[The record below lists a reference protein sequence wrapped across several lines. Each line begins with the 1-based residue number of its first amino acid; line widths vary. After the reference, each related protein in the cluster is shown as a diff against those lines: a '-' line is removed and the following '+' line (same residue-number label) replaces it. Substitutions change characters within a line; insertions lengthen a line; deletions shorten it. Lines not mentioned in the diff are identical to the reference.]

1 MTATLRCEGIRK
13 AYGGVGVLHGI
24 DLAIGAGDILG
35 LVGANGAGKTTLIDI
50 IGGQQTANAGTV
62 WLGAERLVGKP
73 SERAQRG
80 MARTFQRPQVA
91 LELTLRENV
100 AIGLAAREL
109 TSLPR
114 ILAHAWRGIVAGTLS
129 EGGAVETICRRLALQ
144 GLDRLAGEVT
154 FGELRL
160 VEVGRA
166 LLQHP
171 KFIVL
176 DEPFSGVG
184 DAGIAG
190 IIGALQAIR
199 EEGCAVLLIDHN
211 VDLLTK
217 VVDRM
222 ALLAQ
227 GEIVVD
233 ADVPTCLASER
244 FRSTYIGAV

>member
-1 MTATLRCEGIRK
+1 MTAVLRCAGIRK
-13 AYGGVGVLHGI
+13 SYGGVAVLHGI
-24 DLAIGAGDILG
+24 DLAVGAGEILG

-50 IGGQQTANAGTV
+50 IGGQQPANDGTV
-62 WLGAERLVGKP
+62 WLGDDRLAGKP
-73 SERAQRG
+73 STRARRG
-80 MARTFQRPQVA
+80 LARTFQRPQVA
-91 LELTLRENV
+91 LELSLRENV
-100 AIGLAAREL
+100 AIGLAARTL

-114 ILAHAWRGIVAGTLS
+114 ILARAWRGIITSGLPEADEVDA
-129 EGGAVETICRRLALQ
+129 ICRRLALAE
-144 GLDRLAGEVT
+144 LDRPAGAVT

-166 LLQHP
+166 LLQRP
-171 KFIVL
+171 KLVVL

-190 IIGALQAIR
+190 IIGALEALR
-199 EEGCAVLLIDHN
+199 EEGCAVLLVDHN
-211 VDLLTK
+211 VDLLTR

-233 ADVPTCLASER
+233 ADVATCLQSER
-244 FRSTYIGAV
+244 FRSTYIGAA

>member
-1 MTATLRCEGIRK
+1 MSAMLRCAGIRK
-13 AYGGVGVLHGI
+13 SYGGVGVLHGI
-24 DLAIGAGDILG
+24 DLTIGAGEILG

-50 IGGQQTANAGTV
+50 IGGQQEANAGEL
-62 WLGAERLVGKP
+62 WLAAEPLAGKP
-73 SERAQRG
+73 SSRARRG
-80 MARTFQRPQVA
+80 MARSFQLPQVA
-91 LELTLRENV
+91 AELTLRENV

-109 TSLPR
+109 TSVAR
-114 ILAHAWRGIVAGTLS
+114 ILARAWRGIVEGTLAESS
-129 EGGAVETICRRLALQ
+129 EVEEVCRRLALHDI
-144 GLDRLAGEVT
+144 DRRAGQVT

-160 VEVGRA
+160 VEIGRA
-166 LLQHP
+166 LLQRP
-171 KFIVL
+171 RIVVL

-199 EEGCAVLLIDHN
+199 AQGCAVLLVDHN
-211 VDLLTK
+211 VDLLIS

-227 GEIVVD
+227 GEIVID

-244 FRSTYIGAV
+244 FRSTYIGAI